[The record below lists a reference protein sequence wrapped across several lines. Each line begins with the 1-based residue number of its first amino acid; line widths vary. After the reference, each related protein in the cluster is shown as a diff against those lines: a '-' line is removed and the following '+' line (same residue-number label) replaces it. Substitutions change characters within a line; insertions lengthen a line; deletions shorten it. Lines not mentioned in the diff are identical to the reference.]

1 MTGEPPVAT
10 GHHFLPLLG
19 TKAKVKYYVCEQKVI
34 LTPPSPCQI
43 TLTSFTPNKPIKS
56 DCGTQKEQEE

>member
-19 TKAKVKYYVCEQKVI
+19 TKAKVKYHVCEQKVI

-43 TLTSFTPNKPIKS
+43 TPYLLYPQQTNKI
-56 DCGTQKEQEE
+56 